1 MSTLEQRRRF
11 AEKIGDRVQG
21 TTGGHLRIMDRGV
34 TCDGCGGPLPCT
46 CEPPTD
52 EAPDVSRSAAVVV
65 PDHTAAAR
73 QRLALVR
80 ARGGPKPQ
88 RIP

>member
-21 TTGGHLRIMDRGV
+21 TTGGHLRIMDRGA
-34 TCDGCGGPLPCT
+34 TCDGCGGQLPCIECDT
-46 CEPPTD
+46 PAED
-52 EAPDVSRSAAVVV
+52 APGASRSAAVVV

-80 ARGGPKPQ
+80 AQGRKP
-88 RIP
+88 RSAA

>member
-21 TTGGHLRIMDRGV
+21 TTGGHLRIMDRGA
-34 TCDGCGGPLPCT
+34 TCDGCGGPLPCD
-46 CEPPTD
+46 CEPPAED
-52 EAPDVSRSAAVVV
+52 APDTSEPAAAVV
-65 PDHTAAAR
+65 PNHAAAAR

-80 ARGGPKPQ
+80 ARGGPKP
-88 RIP
+88 RKGR